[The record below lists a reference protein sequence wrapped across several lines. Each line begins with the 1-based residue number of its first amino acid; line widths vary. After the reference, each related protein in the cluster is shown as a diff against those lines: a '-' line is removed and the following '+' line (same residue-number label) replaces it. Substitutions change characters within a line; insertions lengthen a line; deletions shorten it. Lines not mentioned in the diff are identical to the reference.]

1 MTASKASTDV
11 QGEKITY
18 WRSIDNRRRTEEYMK
33 IIHDE
38 FAPDMTDITAI
49 DRRSML
55 KVMGASMALAGI
67 GVGCRRPI
75 EKILPYVKDP
85 ENFTAGV
92 PKYFATAQPTP
103 YGAQGILVESHEGR
117 PTKIEG
123 NPSHPES
130 RGKASPINQAAA
142 LEIYDPDRSRFCV
155 QNKAGARLPVEWI
168 EWDVFAAQLA
178 HQLKQTSGSKLA
190 FLCDADLSPTRLRIK
205 SLIKQT
211 YPQAKFY
218 VYEPMR
224 QLNVEKAA
232 QITFGENTRVRYNL
246 ENTHIIA
253 CLFMDP
259 FSFGPEH
266 LNHVRGYAKNRSVH
280 NPSDAKAMNRLYA
293 LEADYSLAG
302 INADHRRRMP
312 IGLAKA
318 FVHALAYEL
327 HATHGL
333 DIDLSLTNAKTLSTL
348 VQKPPSI
355 KGLDRKFLDALAKD
369 LAKNKGK
376 ALIMGGNHLSP
387 EVLALIHVLNIA
399 LQGLNQVFEVVR
411 INDSLALEHLK
422 EPGIDALAAD
432 LSSQKIDTLVCV
444 GVNPVYS
451 APRTLKFGSLLERV
465 KTSIHIGLYADET
478 AQLCTWHV
486 PETHFLEGF
495 SDTRSYDGTISIIQ
509 PLIEPLHDARS
520 SLTLLSAIAGFAPEN
535 LRAIVAKTHESRFGA
550 SKLQAFDQALHD
562 GLIKDS
568 AWPRILKP
576 ELNAQIIY
584 QNLPKL
590 NSRAPNK
597 ENFELVFNFDRKIL
611 DGRYANHG
619 WLQEMPDPVTKINW
633 DNALLMSPV
642 AAREYNI
649 KSGVQ
654 KNTYVADMVK
664 ISVGERHLELPVF
677 VMPGLSDY
685 SLVVTMGYGRT
696 HAGVVGNNIG
706 FDVLDLLPGYD
717 ALVLHGVKL
726 ERTLRTRDISSTQEQ
741 FAMNGDTIQE
751 IDVLSMQGRDPA
763 RVTTVAEYVKAP
775 DAVQNQGLLPNLLV
789 QEKGSVGKVPLQI
802 TSPWDYS
809 TGNQWGMVIDLAKCV
824 GCNACMVA
832 CQSENNIPVVGRE
845 QVIRGRMMQW
855 IRVDRYFIG
864 DVKAPRAA
872 TQPVP
877 CMHCEN
883 APCEPVCPV
892 AATSHDK
899 EGLNAM
905 TYNRCIG
912 TRYCANNCPYKVRR
926 FNYFDYTHTGNL
938 YVAPEQVARQKTLK
952 LQRNPDVTV
961 RYRGVMEKCT
971 YCTQRIQ
978 EAKMVAKRKGQDQ
991 NNLPDGAVTPAC
1003 AQSCPAEAIVFGSI
1017 NDPGS
1022 RVSMLKKVD
1031 RNYTM
1036 LDVLNTRARTS
1047 YLSLLRNPNPEL
1059 VETNA

>member
-1 MTASKASTDV
+1 MTAYKASTDV
-11 QGEKITY
+11 HGEKITY
-18 WRSIDNRRRTEEYMK
+18 WRSIDNRRRTEEYMAMV
-33 IIHDE
+33 HDE
-38 FAPDMTDITAI
+38 FAPDMTDITAM

-55 KVMGASMALAGI
+55 KVMGASLALAGV

-85 ENFTAGV
+85 QNFTPGI

-130 RGKASPINQAAA
+130 LGKTSAINQAAA

-155 QNKAGARLPVEWI
+155 QNKAGARLPVEWT
-168 EWDVFAAQLA
+168 EWDVFAADLA
-178 HQLKQTSGSKLA
+178 NQLKQSSGAKLA
-190 FLCDADLSPTRLRIK
+190 ILTDRDLSPTRLRLK
-205 SLIKQT
+205 SEIKQV

-218 VYEPMR
+218 VHEPMR
-224 QLNVEKAA
+224 QSNVESASA
-232 QITFGENTRVRYNL
+232 MAFGEGTRVRYDFGRA
-246 ENTHIIA
+246 HVIA
-253 CLFMDP
+253 CLFVDP

-280 NPSDAKAMNRLYA
+280 DASQAKNMSRFYA
-293 LEADYSLAG
+293 IEADYSLAG

-312 IGLAKA
+312 VGLAKN

-333 DIDLSLTNAKTLSTL
+333 DIDLSLANAKTLSTF
-348 VQKPPSI
+348 VQKPPSF
-355 KGLDRKFLDALAKD
+355 KGLDRKFLDVLAKD

-376 ALIMGGNHLSP
+376 ALIMGGNHLPP
-387 EVLALIHVLNIA
+387 EVLALIHVLNIS

-411 INDSLALEHLK
+411 INDPRALEHLK
-422 EPGIDALAAD
+422 EPGVEVLATDLAA
-432 LSSQKIDTLVCV
+432 SKIDTLVCV
-444 GVNPVYS
+444 GVNPVYN
-451 APRTLKFGSLLERV
+451 APRRLNFGGLLEKA

-486 PETHFLEGF
+486 PETHFLEAFG
-495 SDTRSYDGTISIIQ
+495 DTRSYDGTISIIQ

-520 SLTLLSAIAGFAPEN
+520 SLNLLSALAGFAPES
-535 LRAIVAKTHESRFGA
+535 LRSMVAKTYAQSV
-550 SKLQAFDQALHD
+550 QAFDQALHD
-562 GLIKDS
+562 GLIAGS
-568 AWPRILKP
+568 AWPKILKP
-576 ELNAQIIY
+576 ELNSQVIY
-584 QNLPKL
+584 QNVTKL

-633 DNALLMSPV
+633 DNALLMSPT
-642 AAREYNI
+642 AAREYGI

-654 KNTYVADMVK
+654 KNSYVADLVK
-664 ISVGERHLELPVF
+664 ISIGERSLELPVF
-677 VMPGLSDY
+677 VMPGLNDY
-685 SLVVTMGYGRT
+685 SLVTTLGYGRT

-706 FDVLDLLPGYD
+706 FDVLDLLPSYD
-717 ALVLHGVKL
+717 AMVQSGVKL
-726 ERTLRTRDISSTQEQ
+726 ERTLRTRNISSTQEQ

-751 IDVLSMQGRDPA
+751 VDVLSMQGRDPA
-763 RVTTVAEYVKAP
+763 RFTTVAEYVKDP
-775 DAVQNQGLLPNLLV
+775 DGVQNQGLPASLLV
-789 QEKGSVGKVPLQI
+789 HEKGKTKKVPLQI

-809 TGNQWGMVIDLAKCV
+809 KGNQWGMVIDLAKCV
-824 GCNACMVA
+824 GCNACMIA

-905 TYNRCIG
+905 TYNRCVG

-978 EAKMVAKRKGQDQ
+978 EAKMIAIRKDQDQ

-1003 AQSCPAEAIVFGSI
+1003 AQSCPAEAIVFGNI
-1017 NDPGS
+1017 NDPDS
-1022 RVSMLKKVD
+1022 RVSGLKKVD

-1036 LDVLNTRARTS
+1036 LDVLNSRPRTS
-1047 YLSLLRNPNPEL
+1047 YLSLLRNPHPEL